1 MAGDSTPSSTPASV
15 PGTRRLAEI
24 NRPMFGWQT
33 WLYRVYCRCMAK
45 VMVSLPDELLRQ
57 VDAEAA
63 RRGTTRSGLLRD
75 LADQS
80 LRRRGAD
87 RAARV
92 SKIAREAG
100 AHGGD
105 VAAVLRRHRSLG

>member
-1 MAGDSTPSSTPASV
+1 MHHQ
-15 PGTRRLAEI
+15 
-24 NRPMFGWQT
+24 WQ
-33 WLYRVYCRCMAK
+33 YRVYSGRMAK

-75 LADQS
+75 FADQS

-87 RAARV
+87 RATRV

-105 VAAVLRRHRSLG
+105 VAEVLKRHRPMG